1 MCTYEWGTVVGVIDW
16 QNTFMPQTPPLEIL
30 VRGTV
35 VYLALFFL
43 LRVVLKRQSGTTGVT
58 DLLVIVLIADAAQ
71 NAMAN
76 DYKSLPDGL
85 LLVGTIVVW
94 SFLLDWIA
102 FRFPRLARFIHPKPL
117 PLVKDGVMLRRN
129 MRRELITE
137 EELLSQLRQ
146 QGIEDLSGVQTVYME
161 GDGQFSVIDGQQHPK
176 SAKEKQA
183 V

>member
-1 MCTYEWGTVVGVIDW
+1 MHASPGTADRVDW
-16 QNTFMPQTPPLEIL
+16 KNTFLPQTPPFEIVL
-30 VRGTV
+30 RGTV

-85 LLVGTIVVW
+85 LLVATIVAW

-102 FRFPRLARFIHPKPL
+102 FRFPRAAGFIHPRPL

-137 EELLSQLRQ
+137 DDLLAQLRQ
-146 QGIEDLSGVQTVYME
+146 QGIEDLSGVKAVYME
-161 GDGQFSVIDGQQHPK
+161 GDGQFSVINGQQHPK

>member
-1 MCTYEWGTVVGVIDW
+1 VDW
-16 QNTFMPQTPPLEIL
+16 KNTFLPQTPPFEIVL
-30 VRGTV
+30 RGTV

-85 LLVGTIVVW
+85 LLVGTIVAW

-102 FRFPRLARFIHPKPL
+102 FHFPRSL

-137 EELLSQLRQ
+137 DDLLAQLRQ
-146 QGIEDLSGVQTVYME
+146 QGIEDLSGVKAVYME
-161 GDGQFSVIDGQQHPK
+161 GDGQFSVINGQQHPK

>member
-1 MCTYEWGTVVGVIDW
+1 VIDW
-16 QNTFMPQTPPLEIL
+16 RNTFMPQTPPLEII
-30 VRGTV
+30 VRGSV

-85 LLVGTIVVW
+85 LLVATIVAW
-94 SFLLDWIA
+94 SFVLDWVA
-102 FRFPRLARFIHPKPL
+102 FHFPRLARLIHPRPL
-117 PLVKDGVMLRRN
+117 PLVKDGVLLRRN
-129 MRRELITE
+129 MRRELVTE
-137 EELLSQLRQ
+137 EDLRAQLRQ
-146 QGIEDLSGVQTVYME
+146 KGIEDLSGVQAVYME
-161 GDGQFSVIDGQQHPK
+161 GDGQFSVIDGEQHPK
-176 SAKEKQA
+176 SAQEKQA